1 MPDKK
6 IKPQVNIRDTYYQ
19 QYRKD
24 DPNPNVDVKIYMKI
38 VLGYIKFLMALV
50 LAGRHVRLPD
60 RMGVIGIR
68 GRRKVPF
75 LNNEGAVRN
84 LSIDWKSTNE
94 LWASNEEAART
105 KKFVFFFNEHTNGIR
120 YKLKWYKR
128 DVNIE
133 NKYMYYLRLS
143 RTNRRTIANLIKNN
157 QEYLTEN

>member
-60 RMGVIGIR
+60 RIGVIGIR
-68 GRRKVPF
+68 
-75 LNNEGAVRN
+75 
-84 LSIDWKSTNE
+84 
-94 LWASNEEAART
+94 
-105 KKFVFFFNEHTNGIR
+105 
-120 YKLKWYKR
+120 
-128 DVNIE
+128 
-133 NKYMYYLRLS
+133 
-143 RTNRRTIANLIKNN
+143 
-157 QEYLTEN
+157 